1 MHWAGSVNP
10 FLPTKTFLYVLKTPG
25 NLAVFWC
32 FHGVEKHKINNKK
45 SAKRKTKNENI
56 CKKKTFK
63 VILTIS
69 LASFWCYN
77 NVFKI
82 DFKFVGS
89 LIICLADF
97 LHLLQYFQ
105 CVFRHFTKA
114 KRNTIK
120 SWEAKQGLIQ
130 KEKVH
135 IEYEKCAQISI
146 LANKIAAQW
155 WPILPLRSPNK
166 LQIAFIFYFFVIMFT
181 LCSWFDLKSRIAF
194 NGSFSFVQ
202 DKFGHA
208 QISVP
213 KIGIPMSKTVC
224 INPC

>member
-25 NLAVFWC
+25 NLAVFC
-32 FHGVEKHKINNKK
+32 FHGVEKHKTNNKK
-45 SAKRKTKNENI
+45 SAKEKLKMKTFVKN
-56 CKKKTFK
+56 TFK

-82 DFKFVGS
+82 DFTFVGS

-105 CVFRHFTKA
+105 CVFGHFTKT
-114 KRNTIK
+114 KRNTVK

-135 IEYEKCAQISI
+135 IESQKCAQISI
-146 LANKIAAQW
+146 LANKMQH
-155 WPILPLRSPNK
+155 NDDH
-166 LQIAFIFYFFVIMFT
+166 YY
-181 LCSWFDLKSRIAF
+181 
-194 NGSFSFVQ
+194 
-202 DKFGHA
+202 H
-208 QISVP
+208 
-213 KIGIPMSKTVC
+213 
-224 INPC
+224 